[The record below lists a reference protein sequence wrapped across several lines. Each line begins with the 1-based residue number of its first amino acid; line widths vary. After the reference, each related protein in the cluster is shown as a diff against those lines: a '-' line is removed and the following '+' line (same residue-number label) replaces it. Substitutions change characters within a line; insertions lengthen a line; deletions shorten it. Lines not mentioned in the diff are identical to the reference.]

1 MSVEITTGVT
11 DFLALTGDDLA
22 SGESGIVNDR
32 ANKPFGEQMLDEH
45 FLDGFSTKI
54 RVYRVL
60 AERQKALERFLKIRV
75 GFLRLLN
82 LHQSIRQVRNTLLE
96 LLDCRVEV
104 LVGGFSV

>member
-1 MSVEITTGVT
+1 VSVEITTGVT

-54 RVYRVL
+54 RV
-60 AERQKALERFLKIRV
+60 
-75 GFLRLLN
+75 
-82 LHQSIRQVRNTLLE
+82 
-96 LLDCRVEV
+96 
-104 LVGGFSV
+104 